1 VKIAINLATQ
11 PFRRD
16 RPVLV
21 AAAALGGLLL
31 ALLGGLI
38 SLEFLERG
46 RMHDTRAEIARLEAQ
61 MRRLGQEQAKLE
73 AVLRQP
79 ENAEVLERS
88 LFLNSLLL
96 RKGISWTR
104 IFDDLER
111 VLPHNV
117 RLISVRPTVNPQN
130 QISLEM
136 NVGAEST
143 QPVIDMLMKLEGSE
157 VFGATQVH
165 SSLPPS
171 QTDPLYRY
179 RVSVNYAQKL

>member
-1 VKIAINLATQ
+1 MKIGINLATQ

-21 AAAALGGLLL
+21 AAGVLGTAMV
-31 ALLGGLI
+31 ALLGVLI
-38 SLEFLERG
+38 YLSVAERG
-46 RMHDTRAEIARLEAQ
+46 ELAEARNSVDKLQRKIKVVSAQ
-61 MRRLGQEQAKLE
+61 QQKLD

-104 IFDDLER
+104 IFADLEK
-111 VLPHNV
+111 VVPHNV
-117 RLISVRPTVNPQN
+117 RIMQIRPTLNSKNEVVLDMQVGTETPEPL
-130 QISLEM
+130 ITLLKALE
-136 NVGAEST
+136 ES
-143 QPVIDMLMKLEGSE
+143 PL
-157 VFGATQVH
+157 FGPSFLHTSA
-165 SSLPPS
+165 PPS
-171 QTDPLYRY
+171 QSEPLWKY